1 MSSMLEQAIVD
12 ATALREAA
20 LKNAEQAIIEKYA
33 PQIKEAVE
41 SLLEGNDSRIGVG
54 SYVRHMESN
63 QIGKI
68 RSIDEDGVQVE
79 GRNGRVFLAE
89 MDELEEADMLHEEE
103 MGGDAGASVAT
114 SAVPSAPLASSPS
127 SIVDPN
133 AQAELSMEFEFD
145 PSDFEIDLNVVKAAA
160 QEDPTSAGEE
170 PMATDDLLGDLDLG
184 GGDEGGE
191 DLLGDLGGDEE
202 ELTLQEMI
210 EMVSD
215 ILAEEKEDEDTED
228 EESEEE
234 SEEELNEEL
243 HVDLGEDKHGWIT
256 TNKETRKYDEE
267 LRLARE
273 QGDIYKEENEELKES
288 LRLTNKDTN
297 NLLRVVEQL
306 KAKLD
311 EAMVANARL
320 VYANKTLSDASLNER
335 QKSKI
340 VEAIAKATSVDEA
353 KVLHETLSAT
363 VGSSSKSGPQSLSES
378 VNRRSNLSA
387 IMPRRKENVVT
398 ESMSFADRMKK
409 LAGIN

>member
-54 SYVRHMESN
+54 SYVRHVESN
-63 QIGKI
+63 QIGKVH
-68 RSIDEDGVQVE
+68 SIDEDGVQVE

-114 SAVPSAPLASSPS
+114 SAMPSAPMASSPS
-127 SIVDPN
+127 NIVDPN

-145 PSDFEIDLNVVKAAA
+145 PSDFEIDLDTVKAAA
-160 QEDPTSAGEE
+160 QEDPTSAGEQPE
-170 PMATDDLLGDLDLG
+170 ETEDLLGDLDLG
-184 GGDEGGE
+184 GGD

-202 ELTLQEMI
+202 ELTLQEMM

-215 ILAEEKEDEDTED
+215 ILKEEAEDSED

-256 TNKETRKYDEE
+256 TDEGTRKYDEE

-273 QGDIYKEENEELKES
+273 QGDMYKEENEELKES
-288 LRLTNKDTN
+288 LRQTSKDTN
-297 NLLRVVEQL
+297 KLLGVVEQL

-387 IMPRRKENVVT
+387 IMPRRKEPVVT

>member
-63 QIGKI
+63 QIGKVH
-68 RSIDEDGVQVE
+68 SIDEDGVQIE

-114 SAVPSAPLASSPS
+114 SAMPSAPMASSPS
-127 SIVDPN
+127 NIVDPN

-145 PSDFEIDLNVVKAAA
+145 PSDFEIDLDTVKAAA
-160 QEDPTSAGEE
+160 QEDPTSAGEQPE
-170 PMATDDLLGDLDLG
+170 ETEDLLGDLDLG
-184 GGDEGGE
+184 GGDEGGD

-202 ELTLQEMI
+202 ELTLQEMM

-215 ILAEEKEDEDTED
+215 ILKEEAEDSED

-243 HVDLGEDKHGWIT
+243 HVDLGEQKHGWIT
-256 TNKETRKYDEE
+256 TDEGTRKYDEE
-267 LRLARE
+267 LRLAKQE
-273 QGDIYKEENEELKES
+273 GDMYKEENEELKES
-288 LRLTNKDTN
+288 LRQTNKDTN
-297 NLLRVVEQL
+297 KLLGVVEQL

-387 IMPRRKENVVT
+387 IMPRRKEPVVT

>member
-41 SLLEGNDSRIGVG
+41 SLLETDSQPIGVG
-54 SYVRHMESN
+54 SYVRHLESN
-63 QIGKI
+63 QVGEV
-68 RSIDEDGVQVE
+68 RQIDEDGVQVI
-79 GRNGRVFLAE
+79 GTNGTVFLAE
-89 MDELEEADMLHEEE
+89 MDQLEETQMLQEEE
-103 MGGDAGASVAT
+103 GATASVAT
-114 SAVPSAPLASSPS
+114 SAAPSAPIASSPQS
-127 SIVDPN
+127 VVDPN

-145 PSDFEIDLNVVKAAA
+145 PSDFEIDLDQVKAAA
-160 QEDPTSAGEE
+160 EVDPTSAGEQPE
-170 PMATDDLLGDLDLG
+170 ETEDLLGDLDLG
-184 GGDEGGE
+184 GDEGGE
-191 DLLGDLGGDEE
+191 DDLLGDLGGDEE
-202 ELTLQEMI
+202 ELTLQEMM
-210 EMVSD
+210 EMVSV
-215 ILAEEKEDEDTED
+215 ILAEEKDDEDTED

-234 SEEELNEEL
+234 KEKLDEELT
-243 HVDLGEDKHGWIT
+243 VDTSEQKHGWIT
-256 TNKETRKYDEE
+256 TDKGARNYDRE
-267 LRLARE
+267 LELARQE
-273 QGDIYKEENEELKES
+273 GDSYKEEIEDLKES
-288 LRLTNKDTN
+288 LKQTNEDTNK
-297 NLLRVVEQL
+297 LLGVVEQL

-353 KVLHETLSAT
+353 KTLHETLTAT
-363 VGSSSKSGPQSLSES
+363 VGSTQNSGPKSLSES

>member
-1 MSSMLEQAIVD
+1 MLEQAIVD

-297 NLLRVVEQL
+297 KLLRVVEQL

>member
-1 MSSMLEQAIVD
+1 MLEQAIVD

-63 QIGKI
+63 QIGKVH
-68 RSIDEDGVQVE
+68 SIDEDGVQVE

-114 SAVPSAPLASSPS
+114 SAMPSAPMASSPS
-127 SIVDPN
+127 NIVDPN

-145 PSDFEIDLNVVKAAA
+145 PSDFEIDLDTVKAAA
-160 QEDPTSAGEE
+160 QEDPTSAGEQPE
-170 PMATDDLLGDLDLG
+170 ETEDLLGDLDLG
-184 GGDEGGE
+184 GGNEGGE

-202 ELTLQEMI
+202 ELTLQEMM

-215 ILAEEKEDEDTED
+215 ILKEEAEDSED

-256 TNKETRKYDEE
+256 TDEGTRKYDEE

-273 QGDIYKEENEELKES
+273 QGDMYKEENEELKES
-288 LRLTNKDTN
+288 LRQTNKDTN
-297 NLLRVVEQL
+297 KLLGVVEQL

-387 IMPRRKENVVT
+387 IMPRRKEPVVT

>member
-63 QIGKI
+63 QIGKVH
-68 RSIDEDGVQVE
+68 SIDEDGVQVE

-114 SAVPSAPLASSPS
+114 SVMPSAPMASSPS
-127 SIVDPN
+127 NIVDPN

-145 PSDFEIDLNVVKAAA
+145 PSDFEIDLDTIKAAA
-160 QEDPTSAGEE
+160 QEDPTSGGEE
-170 PMATDDLLGDLDLG
+170 PMATDDLLGGLA
-184 GGDEGGE
+184 GDEGDE
-191 DLLGDLGGDEE
+191 DLLGGLGGGDLGGDEE

-215 ILAEEKEDEDTED
+215 ILKEEDEDSED

-256 TNKETRKYDEE
+256 TDEGTRKYDEE

-273 QGDIYKEENEELKES
+273 QGDMYKEENEELKES
-288 LRLTNKDTN
+288 LRQTNKDTN
-297 NLLRVVEQL
+297 KILRVVEQL

-387 IMPRRKENVVT
+387 IMPRRKEPVVT

>member
-41 SLLEGNDSRIGVG
+41 SLLEGDESRIGVG

-63 QIGKI
+63 QIGKVHQ
-68 RSIDEDGVQVE
+68 IDEDGVQIE
-79 GRNGRVFLAE
+79 GRDGKVFLAE
-89 MDELEEADMLHEEE
+89 MDELEEAEMLHEDE
-103 MGGDAGASVAT
+103 GGASVAT
-114 SAVPSAPLASSPS
+114 SATPSAPIASAPQSVIDPS
-127 SIVDPN
+127 

-145 PSDFEIDLNVVKAAA
+145 PSDFEIDLDQVKAAA

-170 PMATDDLLGDLDLG
+170 PEET
-184 GGDEGGE
+184 E
-191 DLLGDLGGDEE
+191 DLLGDLTDDEDILGDLGGEEE
-202 ELTLQEMI
+202 ELTLQEI
-210 EMVSD
+210 VDAVSE
-215 ILAEEKEDEDTED
+215 ILTEEEEELEEEKEQ
-228 EESEEE
+228 
-234 SEEELNEEL
+234 L
-243 HVDLGEDKHGWIT
+243 
-256 TNKETRKYDEE
+256 DEE
-267 LRLARE
+267 LVVDVSE
-273 QGDIYKEENEELKES
+273 QKHGHFVTDEGTRNYDMELRKANQECDMYKEKYGELEESYRKANEDSEK
-288 LRLTNKDTN
+288 
-297 NLLRVVEQL
+297 LLGVVEQL
-306 KAKLD
+306 KNKLD
-311 EAMVANARL
+311 EAMIANARL

-353 KVLHETLSAT
+353 KTLHETLTAT
-363 VGSSSKSGPQSLSES
+363 VGSQTNNGPKSLSES

-398 ESMSFADRMKK
+398 ESTSFASRMKK

>member
-54 SYVRHMESN
+54 SYVRHLESN